1 MKPFLIHHFLEQSAE
16 FFPNKTAVI
25 HDKTRASYA
34 RINTS
39 ANNLA
44 KWLINKGVKGGDRVV
59 YILENSLEYIVSYY
73 GILKTGA
80 VAVSLSS
87 DIKPAGL
94 KPLLQ
99 ELEPTVL
106 IFSSKF
112 ERLIKAADLSQFK
125 INSLI
130 LIKPRLKWEESEIN
144 ISIWDDIIENEQT
157 ENHNILIKQ
166 SELASIIYTSGSTG
180 KPKGVMLT
188 HNNIIANTKSI
199 CTYLNLTDKDKQM
212 VVLPFFY
219 SMGKSLL
226 NTHFAV
232 GGTIVINNKFAFPVT
247 VLKQMEEE
255 RVTGFS
261 GVPSTY
267 AYLLHRSPLAD
278 YNNRFKSL
286 RYCTQAGGHMATQI
300 KKKLKKILPD
310 HTEIYIMYGATEA
323 SARLTYLEP
332 DKFEEKMTSIGK
344 SISGVAIKIFDKNG
358 IEVPSGHTGE
368 LVASGNNIMQGYWK
382 DLETTEKIL
391 DEHGYHTGDHGY
403 IDKEGYFFLKGRKDN
418 LLKTGGHRISIQEI
432 EDIIMNTD
440 LVIETYVIGIPDDLL
455 ENKLIA
461 FVTPK
466 NSEINEKMILSQ
478 CAKSLPK
485 YKLPSIIKKV
495 KVIPKNASGKIDRE
509 KCLQLIVSVHDP
521 K

>member
-25 HDKTRASYA
+25 HDKTRASYTK
-34 RINTS
+34 INVS

-44 KWLINKGVKGGDRVV
+44 KWLIDQGVKGGDRVV

-80 VAVSLSS
+80 VSVSLSS
-87 DIKPAGL
+87 DIKPDGL

-112 ERLIKAADLSQFK
+112 ERLIKAVDLSLFK

-130 LIKPRLKWEESEIN
+130 LIKPRLKWEECEIN
-144 ISIWDDIIENEQT
+144 ISIWDDIVENKQT
-157 ENHNILIKQ
+157 ENHDILIKQ
-166 SELASIIYTSGSTG
+166 TDLASIIYTSGSTG

-188 HNNIIANTKSI
+188 HNNIVANTKSI

-219 SMGKSLL
+219 VMGKSLL
-226 NTHFAV
+226 NSHFAV

-247 VLKQMEEE
+247 VLKQMEDEC
-255 RVTGFS
+255 VTGFS

-278 YNNRFKSL
+278 YKNKFKSL
-286 RYCTQAGGHMATQI
+286 RYCTQAGGHMAAQI
-300 KKKLKKILPD
+300 KKKLKKTLPD

-332 DKFEEKMTSIGK
+332 DKFKDKMGSIGK
-344 SISGVAIKIFDKNG
+344 SISGVTVKILDENG
-358 IEVPSGHTGE
+358 EKVPSNHTGE
-368 LVASGNNIMQGYWK
+368 LVASGDNIMQGYWK
-382 DLETTEKIL
+382 DKDTTEKVL
-391 DEHGYHTGDHGY
+391 DQHGYHTGDQGY
-403 IDKEGYFFLKGRKDN
+403 VDEEGYFFLKGRKDD
-418 LLKTGGHRISIQEI
+418 LLKIGGHRINIQEI
-432 EDIIMNTD
+432 EDSIMSTD
-440 LVIETYVIGIPDDLL
+440 LVIETSVFGIADDLL
-455 ENKLIA
+455 GNKLIA

-466 NSEINEKMILSQ
+466 SSETNENMIMLQ
-478 CAKSLPK
+478 CAKKLPK
-485 YKLPSIIKKV
+485 YKLPSIIKIV
-495 KVIPKNASGKIDRE
+495 KAIPKNTIGKIDRE
-509 KCLQLIVSVHDP
+509 KCLKLIS
-521 K
+521 